1 MDCAGSYEISR
12 EPEQKV
18 SLENFNLHGI
28 DWLAPLLKTEF
39 KLIVRDR
46 LSSKILIF
54 EAGPA
59 LIIETALIHE
69 MITSSFFYT
78 GKISARHLRIHVLS
92 SPSHW

>member
-18 SLENFNLHGI
+18 SLENFNLHEI
-28 DWLAPLLKTEF
+28 DWLAPLLKTKF
-39 KLIVRDR
+39 KHIVRDR
-46 LSSKILIF
+46 LPSKIFTF

-69 MITSSFFYT
+69 MISSSFFYT
-78 GKISARHLRIHVLS
+78 GKI
-92 SPSHW
+92 